1 MKKLLLPLSLGVLV
15 AASANAQ
22 ITLSQSS
29 FASASMRGA
38 DTILT
43 TASNP
48 VYPALTAD
56 AGSNLDFTTTTSS
69 NNRTYLYRVAGTG
82 SNQWADSMVLNF
94 SGFNYN
100 AKLESTLSSSGYFMN
115 GEHIDRVAY
124 SLGALDFVPTDTLAI
139 NGQDISFSAPRTRIA
154 FPATNQS
161 TWSSTYKFDFGFT
174 LTFTPLGL
182 TNAAGVVR
190 AYVSAKDTV
199 IGYGKVRVQDK
210 NGNGSAYMDVL
221 QIDEYT
227 TTVDSFFINGSLA
240 SPTLLGLFHLSQGQ
254 ATRTKEQ
261 FYFRAGE
268 LTPLVDVTFDSSNT
282 PTSAKTQSARV
293 AETFIPETQL
303 TRTINV
309 YPNPVT
315 NHTIMISGAPANY
328 GKWSYEVENTIGQ
341 VVSKGALQ
349 LSGSQSG
356 TAINLNSNIA
366 PGTYFLHLYNDAAQ
380 QTVRT
385 ITVQ

>member
-1 MKKLLLPLSLGVLV
+1 
-15 AASANAQ
+15 
-22 ITLSQSS
+22 
-29 FASASMRGA
+29 
-38 DTILT
+38 
-43 TASNP
+43 
-48 VYPALTAD
+48 
-56 AGSNLDFTTTTSS
+56 
-69 NNRTYLYRVAGTG
+69 
-82 SNQWADSMVLNF
+82 
-94 SGFNYN
+94 
-100 AKLESTLSSSGYFMN
+100 MN
-115 GEHIDRVAY
+115 GEHVDRAAY
-124 SLGALDFVPTDTLAI
+124 SLGTLDFVPTDTLAI
-139 NGQDISFSAPRTRIA
+139 NGQDITFSAPRTRIA
-154 FPATNQS
+154 FTANNQS

-174 LTFTPLGL
+174 LTLSPLSL
-182 TNAAGVVR
+182 SNAAGIVR
-190 AYVSAKDTV
+190 AYVAVKDTV

-240 SPTLLGLFHLSQGQ
+240 SPTLLGLFQVSQGQ
-254 ATRTKEQ
+254 ASRNKEQ

-268 LTPLVDVTFDSSNT
+268 LTPLADVTFDSSNT

-328 GKWSYEVENTIGQ
+328 GNWNYEVENTIGQ
-341 VVSKGALQ
+341 VVTKGTLQ
-349 LSGSQSG
+349 LSSNQSH
-356 TAINLNSNIA
+356 TAIDLNNSIV
-366 PGTYFLHLYNDAAQ
+366 PGTYFLHLYNGTA

-385 ITVQ
+385 VVVQ